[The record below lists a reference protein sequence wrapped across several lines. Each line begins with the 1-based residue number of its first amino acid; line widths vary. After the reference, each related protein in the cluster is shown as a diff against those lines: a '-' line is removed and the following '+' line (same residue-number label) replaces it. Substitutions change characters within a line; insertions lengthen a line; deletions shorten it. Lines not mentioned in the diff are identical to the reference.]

1 MANLQH
7 KNENNWIYNELFIS
21 LRLEW
26 KYKIKPDMEI
36 KKSQSADLNNKKLL
50 FVEIGFVIALL
61 FVYGAFEY
69 KSKEKKEAV
78 LAAETTEIIEEEI
91 IPITQENTPP
101 PPEIAKIPV
110 LSDVIDIVD
119 DDITVEDNVL
129 SLEDDASL
137 GVELMDYVSEVEEE
151 VVEEE
156 AIPYAIVE
164 EKPKFQGGDA
174 NTFSAW
180 VNKNLVYPEVAREN
194 GVSGRVLLQFTVN
207 ATGSVTN
214 VKVVRGVDPA
224 LDKEAVRVISSSPKW
239 TPGKQRDRS
248 VPVTYNFPVVFQLR

>member
-1 MANLQH
+1 
-7 KNENNWIYNELFIS
+7 
-21 LRLEW
+21 
-26 KYKIKPDMEI
+26 MEI

-119 DDITVEDNVL
+119 DDIVVEDNVL
-129 SLEDDASL
+129 SLEDDANL

-174 NTFSAW
+174 NTFSVW
-180 VNKNLVYPEVAREN
+180 VNKNLIYPEVAREN
-194 GVSGRVLLQFTVN
+194 GVSGRVIIQFTVN
-207 ATGSVTN
+207 TNGSVTD
-214 VKVVRGVDPA
+214 VKVARGVDPA
-224 LDKEAVRVISSSPKW
+224 LDKEAVRVISNSPKW
-239 TPGKQRDRS
+239 TPGKQRDRN
-248 VPVTYNFPVVFQLR
+248 VKVTYIFPVVFQLR